1 MARVFTW
8 MCARTAAWHVAWL
21 VACLAASL
29 AGCMTPQ
36 ERAAQ
41 AQAEAA
47 QMMTI
52 YGPACSRLGFVEQ
65 SDAWRNCVIALS
77 TKYDLQHVGP
87 PAGYY
92 GPGYWRDGWWGP
104 YW

>member
-1 MARVFTW
+1 MFRVFTR
-8 MCARTAAWHVAWL
+8 MYPRMPAAYVT
-21 VACLAASL
+21 VMLAAAL
-29 AGCMTPQ
+29 AACATPA

-52 YGPACSRLGFVEQ
+52 YGPACSRLGYVEQ

-77 TKYDLQHVGP
+77 TKYDLQHYGP

>member
-1 MARVFTW
+1 MTRNFTRMCTRSAARL
-8 MCARTAAWHVAWL
+8 VAWF
-21 VACLAASL
+21 VACLATSL

-36 ERAAQ
+36 QRAAQ
-41 AQAEAA
+41 AQAEASE
-47 QMMTI
+47 MMTI
-52 YGPACSRLGFVEQ
+52 YGPACSRLGYVEQ

-77 TKYDLQHVGP
+77 TKYDLQHYGP